1 MASSLALSIPE
12 VVPYSALSV
21 ERKLQIDKI
30 IEKLRVQDSTTL
42 IYFGTEG
49 QANMIQV
56 ASQLISE
63 FSDVEDTGVAEVHKQ
78 VENLNISLAPRIK
91 KKATGFLGYLMD
103 LTRRDDETPIDT
115 KEVTSQ
121 LHSITTMIDKRN
133 GDLMKRNIRYDDM
146 LEALAK
152 NVISVTDY
160 IIALDRYLEE
170 LEAERQTITETDPTL
185 RALRIQEI
193 EHTITRIEK
202 KRQMFQ
208 ISRTKSLQDMLQIRV
223 IQQNNETLTDSLHTL
238 KVVVL
243 PILWTQLLVK
253 TGMRETSDGLRL
265 IDCVNATTAA
275 LMQSNLEETR
285 SLTARLSNADGVDA
299 LSPETLQEMNRQ
311 VVAMV
316 QQSKETVG
324 QAYVD
329 LEKAKTSLEEGEKM
343 ILEALRLSETS
354 ET

>member
-1 MASSLALSIPE
+1 
-12 VVPYSALSV
+12 
-21 ERKLQIDKI
+21 
-30 IEKLRVQDSTTL
+30 
-42 IYFGTEG
+42 
-49 QANMIQV
+49 
-56 ASQLISE
+56 
-63 FSDVEDTGVAEVHKQ
+63 
-78 VENLNISLAPRIK
+78 
-91 KKATGFLGYLMD
+91 
-103 LTRRDDETPIDT
+103 
-115 KEVTSQ
+115 
-121 LHSITTMIDKRN
+121 
-133 GDLMKRNIRYDDM
+133 
-146 LEALAK
+146 
-152 NVISVTDY
+152 
-160 IIALDRYLEE
+160 
-170 LEAERQTITETDPTL
+170 
-185 RALRIQEI
+185 
-193 EHTITRIEK
+193 
-202 KRQMFQ
+202 
-208 ISRTKSLQDMLQIRV
+208 MLQIRV